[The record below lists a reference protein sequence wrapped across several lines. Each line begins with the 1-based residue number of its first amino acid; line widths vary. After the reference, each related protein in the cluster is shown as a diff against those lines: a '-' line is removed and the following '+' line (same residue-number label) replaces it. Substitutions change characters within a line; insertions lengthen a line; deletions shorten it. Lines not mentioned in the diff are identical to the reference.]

1 MFFLGLVLI
10 VFGGFCVLMPDV
22 IYQFFESWK
31 SSSEGEPSTFYLL
44 SCRIGGV
51 IAVIV
56 GLMAFFV

>member
-10 VFGGFCVLMPDV
+10 IFGGFCVLMPDA
-22 IYQFFESWK
+22 IYQFSESWK
-31 SSSEGEPSTFYLL
+31 SSSEGEPSAAYLL

-56 GLMAFFV
+56 GIMAFFV